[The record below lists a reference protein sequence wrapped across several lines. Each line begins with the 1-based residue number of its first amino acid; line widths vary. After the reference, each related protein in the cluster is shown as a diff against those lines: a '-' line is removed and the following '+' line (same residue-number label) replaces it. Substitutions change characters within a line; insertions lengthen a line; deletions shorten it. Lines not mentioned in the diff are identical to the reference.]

1 MFFGNGFM
9 YRFGVSVKEAGER
22 MARMRLF
29 GIPVLRPFCGPV
41 IGLGYAI
48 RERAMSGPARK

>member
-1 MFFGNGFM
+1 MFLDNGFV

-22 MARMRLF
+22 MARIRLF
-29 GIPVLRPFCGPV
+29 GIPVLRPFSGLV
-41 IGLGYAI
+41 TGLGYAI